1 MTSRMRRRV
10 VTVVVAAFSA
20 VALLA
25 TTAAVAAA
33 TVPTGFVGGHAMNVG
48 RGGIFRVTP
57 PSGWSTAS
65 ILGGLAISAAV
76 IALVAWVAI
85 RSDNRSRARFA
96 LAPSGSSAGEIRPV
110 RSEDHERKA
119 A

>member
-1 MTSRMRRRV
+1 MTARMRRRM
-10 VTVVVAAFSA
+10 VTVFAAGFSTL
-20 VALLA
+20 ALLA

-48 RGGIFRVTP
+48 RGGIFGVTP
-57 PSGWSTAS
+57 PSDWSAVS

-85 RSDNRSRARFA
+85 RSDSRSRARLA
-96 LAPSGSSAGEIRPV
+96 LAPSDSSAGEIRSA